1 MKVKG
6 SRRIIRR
13 LGLALAV
20 AAVFAPSAQAIPL
33 DVPPRGLDS
42 VQSRQYA
49 DDIHVATPVISS
61 PVRLYADDLHAPA
74 VSPVAEP
81 RGYAPINT
89 SAQPE
94 PVSPVAEPR
103 GYAPINTSAQPE
115 PVSPVKADSGGI
127 DWGNPTI
134 GAGALFVL
142 LGLSGVLVAVRHT
155 RRGRLAAV

>member
-1 MKVKG
+1 MKIKG
-6 SRRIIRR
+6 SRRIVRR

-42 VQSRQYA
+42 VQTRLYA
-49 DDIHVATPVISS
+49 DDIRVATPVLSS
-61 PVRLYADDLHAPA
+61 PVRHYADDLHAPA
-74 VSPVAEP
+74 VIPVAETQG

-89 SAQPE
+89 SAQLE
-94 PVSPVAEPR
+94 VVSPVA
-103 GYAPINTSAQPE
+103 T
-115 PVSPVKADSGGI
+115 DSGGI

-134 GAGALFVL
+134 GAGVLFFL
-142 LGLSGVLVAVRHT
+142 LGLGGVLVAVRHT

>member
-1 MKVKG
+1 MPATQEEVMKIKG

-20 AAVFAPSAQAIPL
+20 AAVFAPSAQAVPL

-42 VQSRQYA
+42 VQTRQYA
-49 DDIHVATPVISS
+49 DDIRVATPVLAS
-61 PVRLYADDLHAPA
+61 PVRQYADDLHAPA
-74 VSPVAEP
+74 VTPVAESQG

-89 SAQPE
+89 SAQLE
-94 PVSPVAEPR
+94 VVSPVA
-103 GYAPINTSAQPE
+103 TDSA
-115 PVSPVKADSGGI
+115 GI

-134 GAGALFVL
+134 GAGVLFAL
-142 LGLSGVLVAVRHT
+142 LGLGGVLVAVRHT

>member
-1 MKVKG
+1 MKMKG
-6 SRRIIRR
+6 SRRLIRR

-20 AAVFAPSAQAIPL
+20 AAVFAPSAQAMPL

-42 VQSRQYA
+42 VQTRQYA

-94 PVSPVAEPR
+94 PVSPVKTE
-103 GYAPINTSAQPE
+103 SA
-115 PVSPVKADSGGI
+115 GI
-127 DWGNPTI
+127 DWGNPAI

-142 LGLSGVLVAVRHT
+142 LGLGGVLVAVRHT

>member
-1 MKVKG
+1 MKSKG
-6 SRRIIRR
+6 SRRLVRR

-42 VQSRQYA
+42 VQARHYA
-49 DDIHVATPVISS
+49 DDIHIATPVLSS

-74 VSPVAEP
+74 VIPVAETRG

-89 SAQPE
+89 SAQLE
-94 PVSPVAEPR
+94 VVSPV
-103 GYAPINTSAQPE
+103 GTDSA
-115 PVSPVKADSGGI
+115 GI

-134 GAGALFVL
+134 GAGVLFVL
-142 LGLSGVLVAVRHT
+142 LGLGGVLVAVRHT
-155 RRGRLAAV
+155 RRSRLAAV

>member
-1 MKVKG
+1 MPATQEEVMKVKG

-20 AAVFAPSAQAIPL
+20 AAVFAPSAQAMPL

-42 VQSRQYA
+42 VQTRLYA
-49 DDIHVATPVISS
+49 DDIHVATPVIPS
-61 PVRLYADDLHAPA
+61 PVRMYADDLHAPA

-89 SAQPE
+89 LAQPE
-94 PVSPVAEPR
+94 PM
-103 GYAPINTSAQPE
+103 
-115 PVSPVKADSGGI
+115 SPVKADTGGI
-127 DWGNPTI
+127 DWSNPTI

-142 LGLSGVLVAVRHT
+142 LGLGGVLVAVRHT